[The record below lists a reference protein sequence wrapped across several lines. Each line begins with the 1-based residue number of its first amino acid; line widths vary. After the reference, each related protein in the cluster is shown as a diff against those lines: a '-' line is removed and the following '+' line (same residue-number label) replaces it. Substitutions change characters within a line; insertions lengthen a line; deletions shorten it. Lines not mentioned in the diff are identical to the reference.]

1 MIGGLSV
8 RSCAWSCSR
17 WDSRCSGVA
26 AEMVL
31 LQLICGVC
39 AVLMTFDAL
48 VRLFFRSM

>member
-1 MIGGLSV
+1 MIGVWSA

-17 WDSRCSGVA
+17 LDSRFSGVA

-48 VRLFFRSM
+48 ARLFFRSM